1 MTTKCLNKMNKDADP
16 MGGKRLKITKL
27 LPNLATEMLGNLA
40 SMYQNYQTIQPSSD
54 HQTYN

>member
-1 MTTKCLNKMNKDADP
+1 MNKDDDP

-40 SMYQNYQTIQPSSD
+40 SMYENYQTIQPSSD